1 MKEKIKKDKEKNSFT
16 LVSSHF
22 AITKVTQHEIHFMS
36 NLGAKTFHAML
47 GCFVFFSC
55 HVGVLCI
62 FFMPCLPN
70 FVDDFIMPLVTQ

>member
-1 MKEKIKKDKEKNSFT
+1 LKGKKNQKTKKNKTKEKIKKDKEKKSFT
-16 LVSSHF
+16 LASFHF

-55 HVGVLCI
+55 QFHYY
-62 FFMPCLPN
+62 
-70 FVDDFIMPLVTQ
+70 DS